1 MLKVKSESRHV
12 CLSCGEKERSR
23 FEVKINREKNDE
35 NIITFSLCKACMNK
49 LAREFYPYS

>member
-1 MLKVKSESRHV
+1 MLEVIWESENG
-12 CLSCGEKERSR
+12 CLSCGEKEHSR

>member
-35 NIITFSLCKACMNK
+35 NIITFSLYKACMNK